1 MPLKKYKGTVI
12 FMGMTRCKKRAYGQ
26 GTTSPPQLHYFNFR

>member
-1 MPLKKYKGTVI
+1 MSVKKYRGTII

-26 GTTSPPQLHYFNFR
+26 GTTSPPKASLF